1 MLKNITLSA
10 EEELIQK
17 AREKAHKEHT
27 TLNASFRQWLKQFTN
42 SSLKS
47 NDYEQF
53 IKSLEYVLPGQKFSR
68 EEMNE
73 R

>member
-10 EEELIQK
+10 DEELIRK
-17 AREKAHKEHT
+17 AREKALREHT
-27 TLNASFRQWLKQFTN
+27 TLNASFRKWLESYVSAEARARNFDDLMHSMSYVQAGKKFT
-42 SSLKS
+42 
-47 NDYEQF
+47 
-53 IKSLEYVLPGQKFSR
+53 R